1 MLFPVDRLQKL
12 SADIFIAAGCSPD
25 EAGCIAAHLV
35 EANLMGHDS
44 HGVIRI
50 PSYIQW
56 MNAGKV
62 LPNRKVT
69 TVFENDVIAIL
80 DGEYGFGQSI
90 GKQAMQIGIEKSSK
104 HGVAVV
110 GLRNTGHL
118 GRIGAWADMAVKAN
132 KVSLHFVNTSGAGL
146 LVAPF
151 GGIERRLSA
160 NPFAAGIPV
169 PGGEPVVLD
178 MSACTIAE
186 GKIRVALNK
195 GVSVPDGCLIDAKG
209 EPTNDPRVFYAN
221 PPGAILPIAGHKGF
235 GLGMIIEFFAG
246 ALTAGSCTNP
256 KNANRLANGMLTILL
271 DYSVFLSAESFAEEV
286 RRYVDF
292 VKSAA
297 TAPGVDEIL
306 MPGEIERKNRKRR
319 TEQGIDLDDTTWS
332 QIHATAQSLNVA
344 HDFPP
349 PTGDGAASQAGLS
362 LPALD
367 GKK

>member
-1 MLFPVDRLQKL
+1 MLFVPAQLQKL
-12 SADIFIAAGCSPD
+12 AADIFTAAGCSAE
-25 EAGCIAAHLV
+25 EADCIAAHLV

-62 LPNRKVT
+62 LPNKTVT
-69 TVFENDVIAIL
+69 TVFENEVISIL

-90 GKQAMQIGIEKSSK
+90 GKQAMQIGIDKSSK

-110 GLRNTGHL
+110 GLRNVGHL
-118 GRIGAWADMAVKAN
+118 GRIGAWADMAVQAN

-160 NPFAAGIPV
+160 NPFAAGIPI
-169 PGGEPVVLD
+169 PGKDPVVLD

-195 GVSVPDGCLIDAKG
+195 GVQVPEGCIIDAKG
-209 EPTNDPRVFYAN
+209 EPTTDPRVFYAN

-256 KNANRLANGMLTILL
+256 VNSQRLANGMLTILL
-271 DYSVFLSAESFAEEV
+271 DYSVFVSADCFAEEV

-292 VKSAA
+292 VKSSA
-297 TAPGVDEIL
+297 TVPGVEEIL
-306 MPGEIERKNRKRR
+306 MPGEIERKTRQRR
-319 TEQGIDLDDTTWS
+319 SAGIELDETTWS
-332 QIHATAQSLNVA
+332 QIHGVATTLNVQHKFA
-344 HDFPP
+344 A
-349 PTGDGAASQAGLS
+349 PTGTGTSQAGLNI
-362 LPALD
+362 PAL
-367 GKK
+367 GEKK